1 MLTDQLADIDQLPD
15 ISTLYGS
22 MSPEELASML
32 ETTVDYV
39 IHEFMPLSLSDNCQP

>member
-1 MLTDQLADIDQLPD
+1 MSTDQLTDIGQLPD

-22 MSPEELASML
+22 MSPEQLAATL

-39 IHEFMPLSLSDNCQP
+39 IHEFLANH